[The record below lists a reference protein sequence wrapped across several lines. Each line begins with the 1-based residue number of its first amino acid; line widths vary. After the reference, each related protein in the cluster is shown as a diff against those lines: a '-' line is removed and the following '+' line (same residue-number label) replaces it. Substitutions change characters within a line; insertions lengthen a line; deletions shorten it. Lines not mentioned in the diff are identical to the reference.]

1 MIPAAIVPIPSKKT
15 LNLFIMS
22 LSVVSVNIGAS
33 VRKMQ
38 AVCRFYIRDKILN
51 VNEKLT
57 ELRVSSSY

>member
-57 ELRVSSSY
+57 E